1 VFVVGEASRE
11 DRASIAGTDALS
23 PSAAERVQLHVV
35 VEGERDGLPIYCLD
49 GPRFRLRGRA
59 IPNRLLIT
67 PQEAGLADREVH
79 WTELRPSR
87 DGENWIRRRVE
98 AGEGRWTLELT
109 ELSPDPRAQRET
121 VTFGTGR
128 FAAAVDVGAPGTSR
142 VLGSPG
148 WGRGAPE
155 PEPGEAPGYR
165 VSRAAGATLD
175 GHALAFSRLPVLAD
189 ASPEQVRQRVALRPV
204 DVVLAGYEH
213 LADAPLPPV
222 EAASLAAPEWSWLF
236 ATFRDGIRRRTVP
249 ATPVVGPD
257 ARGVP
262 WGHGGVVAGDVL
274 VMDGA
279 LAILETD
286 DGDGWLGEADSVVA
300 AVSGE
305 IRRHVLHDVGG
316 RRVTVLR
323 SRDFRGLRS
332 DLILAGYGS
341 LGATHLWGSDL
352 FRSVREFQLDRGFP
366 VTGIPDE
373 RTVEALAAFLGRL
386 RSPGSDAAT
395 SP

>member
-1 VFVVGEASRE
+1 MLVVGEAPRD
-11 DRASIAGTDALS
+11 DRASIAATDALS
-23 PSAAERVQLHVV
+23 ASATEHVLLHVV
-35 VEGERDGLPIYCLD
+35 VEGERDGLPVYCLD

-67 PQEAGLADREVH
+67 PQEAGLAGREVH
-79 WTELRPSR
+79 WTELRPTR
-87 DGENWIRRRVE
+87 DGGSWVRRRVD

-109 ELSPDPRAQRET
+109 EFAPDPRSPRET
-121 VTFGTGR
+121 VTWGTGR
-128 FAAAVDVGAPGTSR
+128 FAAAVDVGSAGTSR

-165 VSRAAGATLD
+165 VSRAAGPTLG
-175 GHALAFSRLPVLAD
+175 GHALAFARLPVLAA
-189 ASPEQVRQRVALRPV
+189 ASAEQVRERVALRPV

-236 ATFRDGIRRRTVP
+236 ATLHDGIRRRTVP

-257 ARGVP
+257 ARGIP
-262 WGHGGVVAGDVL
+262 WGLDGVTSGDVL

-300 AVSGE
+300 TVSGE

-323 SRDFRGLRS
+323 AHDFRGLRS
-332 DLILAGYGS
+332 NLILAGYGS
-341 LGATHLWGSDL
+341 LGATSLWGSDL
-352 FRSVREFQLDRGFP
+352 FRAVREFQLDRGFP
-366 VTGIPDE
+366 VTGTPDA
-373 RTVEALAAFLGRL
+373 RTVEALADFLGRL